1 MPSDVIKRVHELAIL
16 MNGMQGLSLGEDFED
31 QADSES
37 EAEGVQGQST
47 IEGVQ
52 AQSTIE
58 GVEDNNDNNIE
69 LHGAIENTNTIEL
82 HGAIENTIEA
92 TDTLGNTNGP
102 EDTLIEHE
110 PQELETEEL
119 EDMLMAHEPQ
129 EMTLVPQEMPIFY
142 EGAVHEAQIQNTDD
156 VMPENT
162 EILENDMDN
171 RYGPRS
177 NHYNL

>member
-1 MPSDVIKRVHELAIL
+1 

-37 EAEGVQGQST
+37 ETEGVQRQST
-47 IEGVQ
+47 IKGVQ

-58 GVEDNNDNNIE
+58 GVDDNNIE
-69 LHGAIENTNTIEL
+69 LHRVVENTIEL
-82 HGAIENTIEA
+82 HSAVENIIDT

-102 EDTLIEHE
+102 EDILIEHE
-110 PQELETEEL
+110 PQELGAEEL
-119 EDMLMAHEPQ
+119 EDTRMVHEPQ
-129 EMTLVPQEMPIFY
+129 EMDLVHQETALVLQETAMVY
-142 EGAVHEAQIQNTDD
+142 EEAAHEAQIQNTDD

-177 NHYNL
+177 NHYNLHPHR